1 MSIFEIMKIFFLI
14 LFILPFELSAQD
26 FEALSSNEF
35 GFSIDKP
42 KKWVLWEKQEIQN
55 SFTKFD
61 FTKKEKGEILA
72 NNNRSVLVFS
82 FARSKS
88 LKKGETMIP
97 LVQVYL
103 MPNGDTTFDGFEKS
117 FVQSVDKAVRPY
129 FKEFE
134 YLEKP
139 NRIELDGKSAITM
152 LNKTKLLHNGKEVVS
167 RSRVIAVPKG
177 SYFFQISLT
186 DGYQNDDCQELY
198 SKIIDSIKIVD

>member
-1 MSIFEIMKIFFLI
+1 MKMFLI
-14 LFILPFELSAQD
+14 ILLILPLELSSQD
-26 FEALSSNEF
+26 FEKLRSDEF

-42 KKWVLWEKQEIQN
+42 ATWLLWEKQEIQN

-97 LVQVYL
+97 LVQIYL
-103 MPNGDTTFDGFEKS
+103 LPQYDATFDDFEKS
-117 FVQSVDKAVRPY
+117 FVRSIDESVRPL

-139 NRIELDGKSAITM
+139 SRIKLDGKPAVSM
-152 LNKTKLLHNGKEVVS
+152 LTKTKLLHNGIEVIS
-167 RSRVIAVPKG
+167 KSRVIAVPKG
-177 SYFFQISLT
+177 SFFFQISLI
-186 DGYQNDDCQELY
+186 DGYHDDDCQELY
-198 SKIIDSIKIVD
+198 LKIIDSIKIDD